1 MSVWTGDQ
9 ERRGARDQL
18 NGGSYPEPRLRSCR
32 PHRPGLSSPTRPS
45 SNPHP
50 VHTTSQTCWKNYLTT
65 KPPNKA
71 LTQQAG
77 PGAGGVDLP
86 SSQHPRETQAGSVG
100 IRRRLGS
107 PKTTGLREGDWGSSH
122 LLSGALGPQCAPKLL
137 STLHRKQPDR
147 PRPEQTVFGC
157 QMSSRVHL
165 ASIVR
170 CATESRAS
178 KAGPEII
185 YPRPSPSGDGVLV
198 WTVGPAKIK

>member
-1 MSVWTGDQ
+1 MPRPGSDYLHKKSMHGRLLFCRLRTLDKQTRCHCHSFSGSSCGKATPSPPGICTRPLPPRRGMSVWTGDQ

-77 PGAGGVDLP
+77 PWRWRCRPSQLPAPQGDTGRLCGHQEKVGFPKDNGAAGG
-86 SSQHPRETQAGSVG
+86 
-100 IRRRLGS
+100 RLGQLPPAVGS
-107 PKTTGLREGDWGSSH
+107 P
-122 LLSGALGPQCAPKLL
+122 GPPVCTK
-137 STLHRKQPDR
+137 
-147 PRPEQTVFGC
+147 
-157 QMSSRVHL
+157 
-165 ASIVR
+165 
-170 CATESRAS
+170 AT
-178 KAGPEII
+178 
-185 YPRPSPSGDGVLV
+185 
-198 WTVGPAKIK
+198 